1 MYELANQ
8 FGDKNKE
15 YFFSM
20 ATNSKE
26 KSNFA
31 PSFLKTN
38 NYLSIVTKM
47 EKIKVGINGFGRI
60 GRNVFRIICER
71 PNLEIV
77 GVNDLT
83 STKVLAHLLKYD
95 STQGK
100 FPGTV
105 EYDENALIVNGVRIP
120 VTAERAPLNIKWSK
134 TPDVVVESTGVFR
147 SKESS
152 KGGYG
157 DHLKAGA
164 KKVILSAPSKDA
176 IDATVVVGVNNND
189 LTDEVECVSNASC
202 TTNCLAPV
210 AKVLNDRFGIE
221 QGYITTIHSYTND
234 QVILDG
240 PHSDL
245 RRARSAAMSQIPT
258 TTGAAK
264 AVGIVIP
271 ELNGKLDGIA
281 VRVPTPTGSLVDL
294 VCTLK
299 TEATKEEIN
308 AAMKEA
314 AEGPMKG
321 VLEYTED
328 PIVSVDVI
336 HNPHSSIFDAQS
348 TMVMGKMVKIMSW
361 YDNEWGYSNRMV
373 DLIEMMKY

>member
-1 MYELANQ
+1 
-8 FGDKNKE
+8 
-15 YFFSM
+15 
-20 ATNSKE
+20 
-26 KSNFA
+26 
-31 PSFLKTN
+31 
-38 NYLSIVTKM
+38 M

-105 EYDENALIVNGVRIP
+105 EYDETALIVNGVRIP

-189 LTDEVECVSNASC
+189 LTDEVECVSNGG
-202 TTNCLAPV
+202 TTNVIADPKVIFKNALALNATCIVLGHNHPSGNPRPSEEDRQLTKKLV
-210 AKVLNDRFGIE
+210 A
-221 QGYITTIHSYTND
+221 
-234 QVILDG
+234 
-240 PHSDL
+240 
-245 RRARSAAMSQIPT
+245 A
-258 TTGAAK
+258 
-264 AVGIVIP
+264 
-271 ELNGKLDGIA
+271 GKLLD
-281 VRVPTPTGSLVDL
+281 
-294 VCTLK
+294 
-299 TEATKEEIN
+299 IN
-308 AAMKEA
+308 
-314 AEGPMKG
+314 
-321 VLEYTED
+321 
-328 PIVSVDVI
+328 VI
-336 HNPHSSIFDAQS
+336 DHIII
-348 TMVMGKMVKIMSW
+348 G
-361 YDNEWGYSNRMV
+361 NERYYSFR
-373 DLIEMMKY
+373 DHGEMTF